1 MNEKIEILGYIHLY
15 LKLWP
20 VSEPDECYY
29 MEQRFDF
36 TKPLS
41 EEAFVV
47 LLDSAKEICE
57 TQNNGRE
64 FDGKYISKR
73 EYENATANDNDFA
86 TVKFGFGNTDELPGL
101 KMMQ

>member
-1 MNEKIEILGYIHLY
+1 MSEKIEIFGYIHLY

-20 VSEPDECYY
+20 VSNPDECYY

-57 TQNNGRE
+57 TQNNGLK
-64 FDGKYISKR
+64 FDGKYISKK
-73 EYENATANDNDFA
+73 EYENATANDKDFA
-86 TVKFGFGNTDELPGL
+86 TAKFGFGNTDELPG
-101 KMMQ
+101 

>member
-1 MNEKIEILGYIHLY
+1 MSEKIEIFGYIHLY

-20 VSEPDECYY
+20 VSNPDECYY

-47 LLDSAKEICE
+47 LLDS
-57 TQNNGRE
+57 
-64 FDGKYISKR
+64 SKKNMR
-73 EYENATANDNDFA
+73 NA
-86 TVKFGFGNTDELPGL
+86 E
-101 KMMQ
+101 

>member
-1 MNEKIEILGYIHLY
+1 MSKKIEIFGYIHLY

-20 VSEPDECYY
+20 VSNPDECYY

-47 LLDSAKEICE
+47 LLDSSKEICE
-57 TQNNGRE
+57 TQNNGLK
-64 FDGKYISKR
+64 FDGKYI
-73 EYENATANDNDFA
+73 
-86 TVKFGFGNTDELPGL
+86 
-101 KMMQ
+101 